1 MTPWRAVREWAA
13 GLDLLAQNPAN
24 CSGVELLQAGAIV
37 ALALA
42 ALRALAAA
50 FVLRAMRRGARPVA
64 RSSRLFAIYRRAAAE
79 LGVRRLP
86 QLLVSREAM
95 APLFIA
101 GVWRPFIVIDARV
114 ARTAPA
120 DELRVA
126 LLHELAHYRR
136 GDNVRAAFV
145 GPLTAAAVA
154 LTAGAVALQT
164 SFGHRYFRFDFDAAL
179 PLLTTLP
186 PIAFL
191 LVRSIGARFALGR
204 EVACDDETV
213 RATGDPLLVAS
224 ALLSFAT
231 AAVPSRGATQPSH
244 ACLVTSGNVETRV
257 RRLVAYRPPSRLATL
272 SLQLASL
279 GALVFVLSVVAT
291 R

>member
-24 CSGVELLQAGAIV
+24 CSAVEVLQVAGIV

-42 ALRALAAA
+42 AVRALAGAL
-50 FVLRAMRRGARPVA
+50 VLQLMRRRARPVA
-64 RSSRLFAIYRRAAAE
+64 RSSRLFGIYRSAAAE

-86 QLLVSREAM
+86 ELFVSRDAV

-114 ARTAPA
+114 AETATA
-120 DELRVA
+120 EELRVG
-126 LLHELAHYRR
+126 LLHELAHHRR
-136 GDNVRAAFV
+136 RDNVRAAFV
-145 GPLTAAAVA
+145 GPMTAGVVA
-154 LTAGAVALQT
+154 LTAGAAAMQM
-164 SFGHRYFRFDFDAAL
+164 SFAYSYFEFGSATL
-179 PLLTTLP
+179 PLLAMLP
-186 PIAFL
+186 PIAYV
-191 LVRSIGARFALGR
+191 LVRIVGTRLAFRR

-231 AAVPSRGATQPSH
+231 ASVSKRGRMQRRH
-244 ACLVTSGNVETRV
+244 ACVVTWQNVETRV
-257 RRLVAYRPPSRLATL
+257 RRLVEYRPPNRLATL
-272 SLQLASL
+272 SLQLGTL
-279 GALVFVLSVVAT
+279 FTLLFVLGVVAT

>member
-1 MTPWRAVREWAA
+1 MTPWRAVREWAG

-24 CSGVELLQAGAIV
+24 CSAVELLQVGGGV
-37 ALALA
+37 VLALF
-42 ALRALAAA
+42 ALRAFAGA
-50 FVLRAMRRGARPVA
+50 FVLHAIRRGARPVSQ
-64 RSSRLFAIYRRAAAE
+64 SSRLFTIYRRAAAE

-86 QLLVSREAM
+86 ALLVSREAI

-101 GVWRPFIVIDARV
+101 GVWRPFIIIDAHV
-114 ARTAPA
+114 AHTAAP

-136 GDNVRAAFV
+136 GDNIRAASV
-145 GPLTAAAVA
+145 GPLLAGALA
-154 LTAGAVALQT
+154 LTGSAVALQT

-179 PLLTTLP
+179 PLLAILP
-186 PIAFL
+186 PLAFF
-191 LVRSIGARFALGR
+191 LVRSIGARLALRR

-231 AAVPSRGATQPSH
+231 ASASRPGVMLPRH
-244 ACLVTSGNVETRV
+244 ACLVDSGNVETRV
-257 RRLVAYRPPSRLATL
+257 RRLVAYRPPSRFGRL
-272 SLQLASL
+272 SLQLATL
-279 GALVFVLSVVAT
+279 TALLFVLSVVAT

>member
-24 CSGVELLQAGAIV
+24 CSAVELLQIGAIA

-42 ALRALAAA
+42 ALRVLAGA

-64 RSSRLFAIYRRAAAE
+64 KSSRLFTIYRRAAAE

-86 QLLVSREAM
+86 ALLIAREAM

-114 ARTAPA
+114 ARTASS

-126 LLHELAHYRR
+126 LLHELTHHRR
-136 GDNVRAAFV
+136 RDNLRAALV

-154 LTAGAVALQT
+154 LTAGAIALQT
-164 SFGHRYFRFDFDAAL
+164 SFVHRYFRFDFETAL
-179 PLLTTLP
+179 PLLATLP
-186 PIAFL
+186 LLAFL
-191 LVRSIGARFALGR
+191 LIRSIAARLALRR

-213 RATGDPLLVAS
+213 RVTGDPLLVAS

-231 AAVPSRGATQPSH
+231 PAPSTPGAMQPRH
-244 ACLVTSGNVETRV
+244 ACLVDALNVETRV
-257 RRLVAYRPPSRLATL
+257 RRLVAYRAPNRRGTL
-272 SLQLASL
+272 SLQLATL
-279 GALVFVLSVVAT
+279 AALLFVLGVVAT

>member
-13 GLDLLAQNPAN
+13 GLDVLAQNPAN
-24 CSGVELLQAGAIV
+24 CSAVELLQIGAV
-37 ALALA
+37 AALALA
-42 ALRALAAA
+42 ALRALAGA
-50 FVLRAMRRGARPVA
+50 FVLHAMRRGARPVA
-64 RSSRLFAIYRRAAAE
+64 PSSRLFAIYRRAAAE

-86 QLLVSREAM
+86 ALLVSPRAL

-101 GVWRPFIVIDARV
+101 GVWRPFIVIDARL
-114 ARTAPA
+114 ARTAA
-120 DELRVA
+120 AEELRVA

-136 GDNVRAAFV
+136 RDNVRAAFV

-154 LTAGAVALQT
+154 LTAGAAALQT
-164 SFGHRYFRFDFDAAL
+164 SFGHRYFRFDLEAAL
-179 PLLTTLP
+179 PLLAILP
-186 PIAFL
+186 PVAYL
-191 LVRSIGARFALGR
+191 LVRSIAARLALGR

-231 AAVPSRGATQPSH
+231 PSPPSPAPMQPRH

-257 RRLVAYRPPSRLATL
+257 RRLVAYRPPNRLGTL
-272 SLQLASL
+272 SLQLTTLATL
-279 GALVFVLSVVAT
+279 LFVLGVVAT